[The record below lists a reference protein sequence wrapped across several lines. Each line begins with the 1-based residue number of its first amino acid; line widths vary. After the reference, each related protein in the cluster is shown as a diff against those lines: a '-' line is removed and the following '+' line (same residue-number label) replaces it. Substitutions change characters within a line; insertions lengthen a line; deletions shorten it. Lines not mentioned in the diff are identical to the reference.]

1 MTQINVNDPNGSPV
15 RDTGDTAAA
24 GINFLAVVVV
34 AVVAI
39 ALLWFLFTG
48 PFSFS
53 RSGAT
58 PSANPPARQERT
70 DVNVNL
76 PKVEVNPPAQQP
88 SIPSKP

>member
-1 MTQINVNDPNGSPV
+1 MSQINVNDRTGS
-15 RDTGDTAAA
+15 TAGDGGGTAAA

-39 ALLWFLFTG
+39 AVLWFLFTG
-48 PFSFS
+48 PLSS
-53 RSGAT
+53 PRSGTA
-58 PSANPPARQERT
+58 PGPNPPAQQERT

-88 SIPSKP
+88 AAPSKP